1 LNLFNN
7 WKTEIPDKK
16 LVSSLVFAFSNAT
29 CAAYVEGR
37 LQEMH
42 AAGAELHLPLLCR
55 LITVAVDSLDA
66 LMEQKDLDELSES
79 DEEVPQHASVHNY
92 AHAALAVQVAGGGA
106 AQQERSA
113 SHAGEKVNDA
123 GGEKCGGGGKKH
135 SVHGSSKGGNA
146 RGATLGDCAALA
158 VLLLKETGSF
168 PPYYLLHVRPGLLMA
183 IFFFTQASVES
194 YKLGLYLLWHVVG
207 RCTLCILLTH
217 LLPV

>member
-92 AHAALAVQVAGGGA
+92 AHAALAVQVAGG
-106 AQQERSA
+106 
-113 SHAGEKVNDA
+113 
-123 GGEKCGGGGKKH
+123 EKCGGGGKKH

-158 VLLLKETGSF
+158 VLLLKETVSF